1 MVIFVCFRPHFSFLS
16 GMILISLQYW
26 YPQDAVSWYRV
37 STPFSNMS
45 FTDHDKF
52 GMEGGSAV
60 WEQYLLSFYWV
71 AATLTCNG

>member
-1 MVIFVCFRPHFSFLS
+1 MRTAYLLEVTSA
-16 GMILISLQYW
+16 LQFW
-26 YPQDAVSWYRV
+26 FPGDGVSWYKVAR
-37 STPFSNMS
+37 SFANIS

-52 GMEGGSAV
+52 GMQPGATV